1 MDKLPIIIRMDKL
14 AINIASGYM
23 SNSGNE
29 YSEYSH
35 EDIMAALKFIGK
47 VKINEKISTSSM
59 TVQDKDSFYT
69 SIIRTFTTQNRI
81 KTIVFLQ
88 NVIDRAFEIA
98 CMYTRDQDQQ
108 KNITGWFI
116 IDDINKSRSGL
127 YNILNT
133 YKEDR
138 MFVCKMESLL
148 QKIEVKLKSFE
159 NPVEITKSEPVP
171 ILNGKTANNSPLILS
186 ETRNHI
192 IGTPIKI
199 SPVNLSQY
207 DIPLAAGEKD
217 LKDNNDGGDIE

>member
-1 MDKLPIIIRMDKL
+1 MDKL

-47 VKINEKISTSSM
+47 VKKNEKISTSSM
-59 TVQDKDSFYT
+59 TVQDNDSFYT
-69 SIIRTFTTQNRI
+69 SIIRTFTTQNRV
-81 KTIVFLQ
+81 KTIVFVQ

-108 KNITGWFI
+108 KNTTGWFI

-133 YKEDR
+133 YRDDR

-159 NPVEITKSEPVP
+159 NPVEISKSEPVP
-171 ILNGKTANNSPLILS
+171 ILGGTSTNNSPLILS
-186 ETRNHI
+186 ATRNTI

-207 DIPLAAGEKD
+207 NIPSVQDGKD
-217 LKDNNDGGDIE
+217 TKVDDGGAGDGDGA